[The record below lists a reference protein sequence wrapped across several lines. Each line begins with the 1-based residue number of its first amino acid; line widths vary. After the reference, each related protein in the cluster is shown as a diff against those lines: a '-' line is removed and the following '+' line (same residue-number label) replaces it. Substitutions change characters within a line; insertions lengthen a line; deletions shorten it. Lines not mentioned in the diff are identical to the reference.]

1 MFAEHRDAR
10 RLSIEAV
17 HEACFVFQVRR
28 DEVEETVS
36 HAALRRLRDDSGGLV
51 DSDHIVVFMEHDER
65 WKWLGPFGDDAL
77 ATFFEH
83 HHHLLAWTDASA
95 GIFDAPAIQVDGAA
109 LDEGEHFIAIEFQG
123 LAQCTVDS
131 AGSGDHEGPALHAI
145 GAYNHRVELSLNTL
159 VEQLDEQFVE
169 RATRAFRAA
178 AGIARDVPAVPEL
191 PEISRLDAWQVL
203 SELLSSPRV
212 DEAKRARLVL
222 LRRYVARAHLEAA
235 TALERDRVENFLH
248 AHTFFAA
255 ARTWTPAEV
264 QRDGA
269 KLAAR
274 EARVALY
281 ADWSSQLETHESHAA
296 RKFDRTLE
304 AIAALKLTPT
314 SFVEELHGR
323 PIAERAKAAE
333 TMLKETADAHLD
345 LLGYALK
352 KVDPLLTPRVAAE
365 HDAERAANAPW
376 LMESFRR
383 EDLQHALTRC
393 LGDLGL
399 SLNADGRLTVD
410 SDARPGRDP
419 RAQCFELKV
428 PDSIRLLLTP
438 DSGVEAWSGWLS
450 TWGIGLH
457 RANVG
462 RTLPFVERRL
472 GDRAV
477 IDAIGVLFESFLLDE
492 GWLKRYLRFSAAQAR
507 EAARAFAFR
516 QLHQVRKS
524 AARAL
529 YSHEATSRGSTSGLP
544 DDFRPR
550 MANALHVDVPRGETL
565 FAIDAFGDQLL
576 RLDAFSLEHALRSQL
591 LERFNEDFWRNP
603 ATGRW
608 LLDLAARGQRDDAV
622 AVAKFY
628 GATGEAPLQILEAA
642 QHRIRVMGA

>member
-1 MFAEHRDAR
+1 M
-10 RLSIEAV
+10 
-17 HEACFVFQVRR
+17 
-28 DEVEETVS
+28 
-36 HAALRRLRDDSGGLV
+36 
-51 DSDHIVVFMEHDER
+51 
-65 WKWLGPFGDDAL
+65 
-77 ATFFEH
+77 
-83 HHHLLAWTDASA
+83 
-95 GIFDAPAIQVDGAA
+95 
-109 LDEGEHFIAIEFQG
+109 
-123 LAQCTVDS
+123 
-131 AGSGDHEGPALHAI
+131 
-145 GAYNHRVELSLNTL
+145 ELSLNTL
-159 VEQLDEQFVE
+159 VEQLDEQFFE
-169 RATRAFRAA
+169 RATRAFRSA
-178 AGIARDVPAVPEL
+178 AGIAKDVPAVPEL

-222 LRRYVARAHLEAA
+222 LRRYVARAHVEAA
-235 TALERDRVENFLH
+235 TLAQREGVEQFLTT
-248 AHTFFAA
+248 HTFFSA
-255 ARTWTPAEV
+255 ARTWTPAEA

-274 EARVALY
+274 EARVALH
-281 ADWSSQLETHESHAA
+281 ADWSSQLESNESHAA

-304 AIAALKLTPT
+304 SIAALKLNPT
-314 SFVEELHGR
+314 TFVEELHGR
-323 PIAERAKAAE
+323 SVAERARQADA
-333 TMLKETADAHLD
+333 MLKETADAHLD

-352 KVDPLLTPRVAAE
+352 KLDPLLTPRVAAE
-365 HDAERAANAPW
+365 HDADRAALAPW

-399 SLNADGRLTVD
+399 SLNADGRLTID

-438 DSGVEAWSGWLS
+438 EAGLEAWSGWLS

-472 GDRAV
+472 GDRSV
-477 IDAIGVLFESFLLDE
+477 VDSIGVLFESFLLDE
-492 GWLKRYLRFSAAQAR
+492 GWLKRYLRFGAAQAR

-516 QLHQVRKS
+516 QLHQLRKS

-529 YSHEATSRGSTSGLP
+529 YSIEAPSRGSTSGLA

-550 MANALHVDVPRGETL
+550 MASALHVEVPRGETL
-565 FAIDAFGDQLL
+565 FAIDPFGDQLL
-576 RLDAFSLEHALRSQL
+576 KLDSFSLEHALRSQL

-622 AVAKFY
+622 TVAKFY
-628 GATGEAPLQILEAA
+628 GASGEAPLSVVEGA